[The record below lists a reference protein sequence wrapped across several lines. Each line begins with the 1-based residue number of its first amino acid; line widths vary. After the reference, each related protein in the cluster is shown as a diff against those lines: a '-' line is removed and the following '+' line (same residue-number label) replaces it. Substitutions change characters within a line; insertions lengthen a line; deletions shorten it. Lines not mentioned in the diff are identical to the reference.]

1 MYRPEMR
8 EIPHLIQLVCHNC
21 IPTCLHH
28 VQVGSRNKVSCRK
41 EVVHLSTDKAS
52 TLNRLLD
59 VVNISKFQSVKGR
72 VFGISNELCL
82 YIYLQQVTDP
92 LNKELLIEVTRE
104 HDILHS
110 HTVHIVTFT
119 LS

>member
-1 MYRPEMR
+1 
-8 EIPHLIQLVCHNC
+8 
-21 IPTCLHH
+21 
-28 VQVGSRNKVSCRK
+28 
-41 EVVHLSTDKAS
+41 
-52 TLNRLLD
+52 
-59 VVNISKFQSVKGR
+59 